1 MTTSKPT
8 AAFEAIT
15 ERALAHFTAKNA
27 ARESGLRFTREVVRT
42 SANAIRAV
50 HRGEYDE
57 SRSMLQHAQKLLK
70 QTAEVLAPH
79 HDIYY
84 AGFVHDAAK
93 EFAEAS
99 LTLALIAGGPIPDA
113 EALGVEYQAYLN
125 GAGETVGEL
134 RRYLLD
140 SIRRGDIGRCDQVLE
155 WMDDIYAVLV
165 TMDFPEAVT
174 GGLRRTT
181 DATRGIL
188 ERTRGDY
195 TTALAQD
202 RLERKLSAF
211 TTRLETPGNQ
221 APTD

>member
-1 MTTSKPT
+1 METISEK
-8 AAFEAIT
+8 
-15 ERALAHFTAKNA
+15 ALAHFTAKNA
-27 ARESGLRFTREVVRT
+27 ARETGLRHTREVVRT

-50 HRGEYDE
+50 HRGEFGIA
-57 SRSMLQHAQKLLK
+57 SSMLQHAQGLLR

-79 HDIYY
+79 QDIYH

-99 LTLALIAGGPIPDA
+99 LTLALVAGEPVPDA
-113 EALGVEYQAYLN
+113 ETLEVAYAAYLN

-140 SIRRGDIGRCDQVLE
+140 LIRHGDIARCEAVLE
-155 WMDDIYAVLV
+155 RMDDIFAVLV

-188 ERTRGDY
+188 ERTRGDF
-195 TTALAQD
+195 TTAVAQQ
-202 RLERKLSAF
+202 RLEHKLTELAAA
-211 TTRLETPGNQ
+211 LERHG
-221 APTD
+221 